1 MMNRSCVGL
10 ENHCLDCLASDA
22 GVPRRASGTM
32 LGIFEIFFFVVIRE
46 EFPMG
51 DVRRTGLGQGLAEKE
66 QKRKAPWSLPAR
78 FPDFPIHFHKR
89 AHQRPS
95 VQASGH
101 RAQGPG
107 PLAQVVTVL
116 EKNKISARKNA
127 GKCPDVR
134 PFQRQQRAS
143 QSSLVVG

>member
-32 LGIFEIFFFVVIRE
+32 LRIFEIFFFVVIRE

-66 QKRKAPWSLPAR
+66 QKGKAPWSLPAR
-78 FPDFPIHFHKR
+78 FPDFHKR

-101 RAQGPG
+101 RAQGPAPG
-107 PLAQVVTVL
+107 TVCHSAG
-116 EKNKISARKNA
+116 EKQDLST
-127 GKCPDVR
+127 
-134 PFQRQQRAS
+134 
-143 QSSLVVG
+143 